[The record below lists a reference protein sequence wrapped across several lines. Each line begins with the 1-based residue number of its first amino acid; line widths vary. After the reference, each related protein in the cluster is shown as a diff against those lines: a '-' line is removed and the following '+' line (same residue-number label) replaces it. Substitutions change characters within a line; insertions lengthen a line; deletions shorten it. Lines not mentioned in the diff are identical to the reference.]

1 MKGRGALQIA
11 GISAMVSMALSV
23 ALVASTPAEAVT
35 LGSNLATAPNDSV
48 CKFQSLEPE
57 TRICRVEQDD
67 LLAEHTATGGLVAPF
82 DGVIVSWSVVSGT
95 ALPGT
100 GTVKLAL
107 RTESI
112 FGDFRRGPEVELPS
126 SPPGTTHTYPEQ
138 MSIVAGQPIG
148 LTISTTNRN
157 TQEAGAPIAFQ
168 GEGAGK
174 ISTLTGQPL
183 KSIWNMEEDVELL
196 LDAEIEPD
204 ADHDGLG
211 DLTQDCFPTL
221 LGRQEL
227 CGHDL
232 VPPTIEPHFAARQP
246 FLRSG
251 TILIGVAS
259 TSRGWRALK
268 VGYRS
273 RGGVA
278 GPTSCAV
285 LVGRLQRKVR
295 RSCACGRGSRR

>member
-1 MKGRGALQIA
+1 MRQ
-11 GISAMVSMALSV
+11 
-23 ALVASTPAEAVT
+23 
-35 LGSNLATAPNDSV
+35 NDSV
-48 CKFQSLEPE
+48 CKFQSFEPE

-67 LLAEHTATGGLVAPF
+67 LLAEHAAAGGLVAPF

-107 RTESI
+107 RTESV

-157 TQEAGAPIAFQ
+157 TQEAGAPIAFR
-168 GEGAGK
+168 GEGVGK

-183 KSIWNMEEDVELL
+183 KSIWNTEEDVELL

-211 DLTQDCFPTL
+211 DLTQDCFPGL

-232 VPPTIEPHFAARQP
+232 VSPTIQPHFAARQA

-251 TILIGVAS
+251 TILIGVTSNESGLAS
-259 TSRGWRALK
+259 AE
-268 VGYRS
+268 
-273 RGGVA
+273 
-278 GPTSCAV
+278 
-285 LVGRLQRKVR
+285 GRLQIK
-295 RSCACGRGSRR
+295 GRGGWSYRLRGARKSVAAEGQAVLRLRIRKLALKEARTAVSNGKKLLVTARVGVADAAGNERQATVQVRPR